1 MSVSDWKLR
10 APGLPTSAAAELGT
24 AHRRTRLLRFAFGLA
39 ALALLGVCLVLARSL
54 GSLPTT
60 YFATGS
66 GGIVVLDLSTSVDVQ
81 KAQRAHRVLRALS
94 ETEGRVGLV
103 VFSDSAYEM
112 LPPDTRSAE
121 LEPLLPF
128 FAAGPQR
135 SPDSYRRG
143 SGGRVVPVGPSSAQ
157 PRESPWSLTFRGGT
171 RISTGLSEARRVIER
186 EGVRGLSVLLVSDL
200 DNSGFDTSAL
210 TEEFARYERSGIDLR
225 VIPLF
230 PGPEDRA
237 LFVQLVGRQAF
248 VARPELLRNTE
259 VQERQTLV
267 GAFPLALVVAGA
279 GLLLLLAANER
290 WCGRLV
296 WRSPR

>member
-1 MSVSDWKLR
+1 MTASDWKLR
-10 APGLPTSAAAELGT
+10 VPGLPTSAAGELDT
-24 AHRRTRLLRFAFGLA
+24 VHRRTRVLRFSFALA
-39 ALALLGVCLVLARSL
+39 ALVLLGACVVLARSL

-66 GGIVVLDLSTSVDVQ
+66 GGIVVLDLSASVDVQ
-81 KAQRAHRVLRALS
+81 KAQRAQRVLRALS

-128 FAAGPQR
+128 FSAGRQP

-143 SGGRVVPVGPSSAQ
+143 SGGRIVPSGPSSTSQ
-157 PRESPWSLTFRGGT
+157 RESPWSLTFRGGT
-171 RISTGLSEARRVIER
+171 RISTGLAEARHVIER
-186 EGVRGLSVLLVSDL
+186 EGDRTLSVLLLSDL
-200 DNSGFDTSAL
+200 DNSGFDSSAL
-210 TEEFARYERSGIDLR
+210 TEEVAQYERSGIGLR

-230 PGPEDRA
+230 PGPEDRG
-237 LFVQLVGRQAF
+237 LFVQLLGREAL

-267 GAFPLALVVAGA
+267 GAFPWALAAAGA

-296 WRSPR
+296 WSATR

>member
-1 MSVSDWKLR
+1 VSASDWKLR
-10 APGLPTSAAAELGT
+10 PPGLPTSAAAELGGV
-24 AHRRTRLLRFAFGLA
+24 HRRTRLLRLGLA
-39 ALALLGVCLVLARSL
+39 LAAFALVGVCVVLAGAL

-81 KAQRAHRVLRALS
+81 KAQRAQRVLRSLS

-112 LPPDTRSAE
+112 LPPDTRSVE

-128 FAAGPQR
+128 FRAGVQR
-135 SPDSYRRG
+135 PPDSYRRDR
-143 SGGRVVPVGPSSAQ
+143 GGRVSPTGPAAAN

-171 RISTGLSEARRVIER
+171 RISTGLVEARHVIER
-186 EGVRGLSVLLVSDL
+186 EGDRSLSVLLVSDL

-210 TEEFARYERSGIDLR
+210 TEELARYERSGIDLR

-230 PGPEDRA
+230 PVPEDRS
-237 LFVQLVGRQAF
+237 LFVQLVGKENLI
-248 VARPELLRNTE
+248 ARPELLRNTE

-267 GAFPLALVVAGA
+267 GSFPWPLVLAGA

-296 WRSPR
+296 WRAAR

>member
-1 MSVSDWKLR
+1 MSVFDWRLR
-10 APGLPTSAAAELGT
+10 TPGLPTSATAELD
-24 AHRRTRLLRFAFGLA
+24 AAYRRTRLLRLAFALA
-39 ALALLGVCLVLARSL
+39 ALALLCLCFVLARSL

-81 KAQRAHRVLRALS
+81 KAQRAQRVLRALS

-128 FAAGPQR
+128 FTAGPQR
-135 SPDSYRRG
+135 SSDGYRRG
-143 SGGRVVPVGPSSAQ
+143 GGGRVLPTGPSAGR

-171 RISTGLSEARRVIER
+171 RISTGLVEARHVIER
-186 EGVRGLSVLLVSDL
+186 EGDRNLSVLLVSDL
-200 DNSGFDTSAL
+200 DNSGFDSSAL
-210 TEEFARYERSGIDLR
+210 TEEIARYERSGIDLR

-230 PGPEDRA
+230 PPPEDRA
-237 LFVQLVGRQAF
+237 LFVQLLGKQALL
-248 VARPELLRNTE
+248 ARPELLRNTE

-267 GAFPLALVVAGA
+267 GAFPWALAAVGM

-290 WCGRLV
+290 WCGRLL
-296 WRSPR
+296 WSSPR

>member
-1 MSVSDWKLR
+1 MSVFDSRLR
-10 APGLPTSAAAELGT
+10 TPGLPTSATAELGI
-24 AHRRTRLLRFAFGLA
+24 AFRRTRLLRLVFGCG
-39 ALALLGVCLVLARSL
+39 ALALVALAFVLARSL
-54 GSLPTT
+54 ESLPTT

-81 KAQRAHRVLRALS
+81 KAQRAQRVLRSLA

-121 LEPLLPF
+121 LRPLLPF
-128 FAAGPQR
+128 FRTGPPITR
-135 SPDSYRRG
+135 DNVRRTR
-143 SGGRVVPVGPSSAQ
+143 GGRIVPVTPSGR

-171 RISTGLSEARRVIER
+171 RISTGLVEARHVIER
-186 EGVRGLSVLLVSDL
+186 EGDRSLSVLLLSDL
-200 DNSGFDTSAL
+200 DNSGFDTSDL
-210 TEEFARYERSGIDLR
+210 TEEISHYERAGIDLK

-237 LFVQLVGRQAF
+237 LFTQLVGAEAL
-248 VARPELLRNTE
+248 VTRPELLRNTD

-267 GAFPLALVVAGA
+267 GAFPWALAAVGA
-279 GLLLLLAANER
+279 ALLLLLAANER

-296 WRSPR
+296 WSGLR